1 MKLNENPDMKNHTK
15 YLKLGMNHLNHLVT
29 TINLDSSDTDLLFDK
44 VEMSHEIVQLS
55 NLRNASS
62 QQLEPV

>member
-15 YLKLGMNHLNHLVT
+15 YLKLGINHLGT
-29 TINLDSSDTDLLFDK
+29 TINLDYSDTDLLFDK

-55 NLRNASS
+55 SLRNASS

>member
-15 YLKLGMNHLNHLVT
+15 YLKLGMNHLGT

-44 VEMSHEIVQLS
+44 VEMSREIVQLS
-55 NLRNASS
+55 SLRNASS

>member
-15 YLKLGMNHLNHLVT
+15 YLNLGMNHLVT
-29 TINLDSSDTDLLFDK
+29 TINLDSSGTDLLFDK

>member
-15 YLKLGMNHLNHLVT
+15 YLKLGMNHQVT
-29 TINLDSSDTDLLFDK
+29 TINLDSSDTNLLFDI

-55 NLRNASS
+55 SLRNASS

>member
-1 MKLNENPDMKNHTK
+1 MKLTENPDMKNHTK
-15 YLKLGMNHLNHLVT
+15 YLKLGMNHQVT

-55 NLRNASS
+55 SLRNASS

>member
-15 YLKLGMNHLNHLVT
+15 YLKLGMNYLVT

-55 NLRNASS
+55 SLRNASS

>member
-1 MKLNENPDMKNHTK
+1 MKLNENHDMKNHKK
-15 YLKLGMNHLNHLVT
+15 YLNLGMNHLVT

-55 NLRNASS
+55 SLQNASS

>member
-15 YLKLGMNHLNHLVT
+15 YLKLGMNHLGT
-29 TINLDSSDTDLLFDK
+29 TINLDSSDTDPLFDK

-55 NLRNASS
+55 SLRNASS

>member
-15 YLKLGMNHLNHLVT
+15 YLKLSMNHLGT
-29 TINLDSSDTDLLFDK
+29 TINLDSSDTDLLFDR

-55 NLRNASS
+55 SLRNASS

>member
-15 YLKLGMNHLNHLVT
+15 YLKLGMNHLVT

-44 VEMSHEIVQLS
+44 VEMSHERVQLS
-55 NLRNASS
+55 SLRNASS

>member
-1 MKLNENPDMKNHTK
+1 MKLTENPDMKNHTK
-15 YLKLGMNHLNHLVT
+15 YLKLGMNHQVR

-55 NLRNASS
+55 SLRNASS

>member
-1 MKLNENPDMKNHTK
+1 MKLNENPFMKNHIK
-15 YLKLGMNHLNHLVT
+15 YLKLPVGMNHLVT

-44 VEMSHEIVQLS
+44 VEMSHEIVQLL

>member
-15 YLKLGMNHLNHLVT
+15 YLKLSMNHLVT

-55 NLRNASS
+55 SLRNASS

>member
-15 YLKLGMNHLNHLVT
+15 YLKLGMNQLVT
-29 TINLDSSDTDLLFDK
+29 TINVDSSDTDLLFDK

-55 NLRNASS
+55 SLRNASS